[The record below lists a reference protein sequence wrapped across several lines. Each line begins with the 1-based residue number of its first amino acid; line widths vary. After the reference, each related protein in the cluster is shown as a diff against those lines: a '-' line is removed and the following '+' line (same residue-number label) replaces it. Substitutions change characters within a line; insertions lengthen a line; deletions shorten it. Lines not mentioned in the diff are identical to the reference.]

1 MTLLRDR
8 LRAFLA
14 LARPRL
20 IASGADL
27 DRLAQ
32 LRRLSDVRIRAFA
45 VGRPRVSGLDL
56 CELLSDPKTG
66 RFDALSGG
74 LLRRADL
81 DAALEP
87 LSEEMGTLVEACL
100 LLQVLGP
107 AALEGL
113 LKEAVASLGALP
125 DAPSMASVKAMA
137 APTSP
142 AAKPLAAAKEL
153 WTAPAAPLRAM
164 KLLEDRDCKPD
175 LVAAEVEKDP
185 AFGSRFLRIA
195 GAMSGG
201 PRPTSVARAV
211 VALGAPVSRRVI
223 GVCTLHAKLVADAEF
238 WTHALRAA
246 FAASS
251 ASKAA
256 KVGHPDEHWV
266 AGLLHECGTPLKAKY
281 APDCDVPAAEI
292 GAFVLERWKFPAG
305 VFGAA
310 RHHGDTLEM
319 IEEASLPREAVVA
332 AACCR
337 LAKGEGGRWCA
348 LLRLA
353 PDQAA
358 ELAAEADRRAKAVL
372 PEFLLA

>member
-8 LRAFLA
+8 LRSFLA

-32 LRRLSDVRIRAFA
+32 LRRLSDVRIRGFA

-66 RFDALSGG
+66 RFDALAGG
-74 LLRRADL
+74 LLRRADFE
-81 DAALEP
+81 AALEP
-87 LSEEMGTLVEACL
+87 LSEEMGVLVEACL

-125 DAPSMASVKAMA
+125 DAPSMASVKGLA

-142 AAKPLAAAKEL
+142 AARPLAAAKEL

-195 GAMSGG
+195 GAMGEG
-201 PRPTSVARAV
+201 PRLTSVARAV
-211 VALGAPVSRRVI
+211 VALGAPVSRRVV
-223 GVCTLHAKLVADAEF
+223 GVCTLFAKLAGDAPF
-238 WTHALRAA
+238 WTHALRSA
-246 FAASS
+246 FAASLV
-251 ASKAA
+251 AKAV
-256 KVGHPDEHWV
+256 KTGHPDEHWV
-266 AGLLHECGTPLKAKY
+266 AGLLHECGAPLKAKY
-281 APDCDVPAAEI
+281 APDCDVPAAEV

-310 RHHGDTLEM
+310 RHHADTIEM
-319 IEEASLPREAVVA
+319 IEDASLPREAVVA

-337 LAKGEGGRWCA
+337 LVKGEGGRWTA
-348 LLRLA
+348 LLRLSPGQA
-353 PDQAA
+353 SEIAA
-358 ELAAEADRRAKAVL
+358 ESERRAKAAL
-372 PEFLLA
+372 PEFMLT